1 LVSLAHADV
10 RIRLESLWRRRLVLS
25 VTLTGL
31 DVTTSSTGGGGAGL
45 VAFSLPSTFS
55 LGPVEAR
62 VGLVRVTGGHLR
74 HRDPG
79 SKWGYEVSG
88 IEGETWP
95 APPALA
101 VSARAE
107 SLRIESP
114 TGEERFEQLRVEGS
128 VGPGEIRLESSRL
141 RWQGHEIRLSGR
153 LSQPAAGSEMR
164 V

>member
-1 LVSLAHADV
+1 MVVGLLVVLTAGTAWVLFQLYGPDVARAQVERALSAAFGRPAHVGAVAFRPWVATLRVSDVSVPRDQPADGGALVSLAHAAV

-79 SKWGYEVSG
+79 SKWV
-88 IEGETWP
+88 
-95 APPALA
+95 
-101 VSARAE
+101 
-107 SLRIESP
+107 
-114 TGEERFEQLRVEGS
+114 
-128 VGPGEIRLESSRL
+128 
-141 RWQGHEIRLSGR
+141 
-153 LSQPAAGSEMR
+153 
-164 V
+164 